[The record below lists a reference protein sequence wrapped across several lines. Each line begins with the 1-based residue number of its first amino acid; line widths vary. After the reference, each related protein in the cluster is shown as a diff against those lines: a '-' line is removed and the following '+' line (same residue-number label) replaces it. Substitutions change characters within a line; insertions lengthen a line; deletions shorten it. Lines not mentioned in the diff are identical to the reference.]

1 MTKNG
6 IALTVVAVMLGVV
19 YAIYFTDWF
28 RSQTIQIYPTI
39 RPTQAS
45 AIPRDPGMPAVYPVS
60 FAFDNKYRLSSVK
73 VVLEEELR
81 TNKYPTP
88 LWHMVSDIG
97 SPPQKSII
105 YGFRIKNMKPALPR
119 ARPQPLL
126 PNVQYVLQV
135 EAGKAKGQT
144 NFFTKEAVEPPR

>member
-6 IALTVVAVMLGVV
+6 IALSVVAVILAVIYV
-19 YAIYFTDWF
+19 IYFTDLF

-45 AIPRDPGMPAVYPVS
+45 AIPRDPGMPPVYPVS
-60 FAFDNKYRLSSVK
+60 FAFDGTYRLNSIK
-73 VVLEEELR
+73 VMVEEDFK
-81 TNKYPTP
+81 TNKFPTP
-88 LWHMVSDIG
+88 LWHMVSEVG

-105 YGFRIKNMKPALPR
+105 YGLPIKNMKPFLPR

-126 PNVQYVLQV
+126 PKVQYVLQI

-144 NFFTKEAVEPPR
+144 NFFTKEVLQLAR